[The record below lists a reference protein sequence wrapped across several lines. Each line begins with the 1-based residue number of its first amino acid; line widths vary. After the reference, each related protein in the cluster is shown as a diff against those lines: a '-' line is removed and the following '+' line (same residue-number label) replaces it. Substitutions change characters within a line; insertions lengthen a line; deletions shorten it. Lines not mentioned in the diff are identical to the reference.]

1 MISIGQLRETGGFT
15 SFSDGE
21 LELLLGATL
30 VRRYARGEVLCHQGR
45 PAASC
50 FLIVSGSVDVVKEEA
65 SGERLLTRLEAGAI
79 AGQLALIDR
88 APRIAT
94 LRARTT
100 VTALE
105 LTRDVFE
112 GLLRSSSP
120 LGYRFQLE
128 IAIATG
134 RQLREADRRLAA
146 LLERHGAAS
155 ATGPEREALRQLR
168 DPVRDLDVPFDV
180 VEITP
185 ESRVRRR

>member
-1 MISIGQLRETGGFT
+1 MISIGQLRQTGGFS
-15 SFSDGE
+15 SFSDAE

-30 VRRYARGEVLCHQGR
+30 ARRYAPGEVLCHQGR

-50 FLIVSGSVDVVKEEA
+50 FLIVSGSVDVVKDE
-65 SGERLLTRLEAGAI
+65 SGGERLLTRLEAGTI
-79 AGQLALIDR
+79 AGQLGLIDR
-88 APRIAT
+88 TPRIAT

-100 VTALE
+100 VNALE

-128 IAIATG
+128 LAIATG
-134 RQLREADRRLAA
+134 RQLREADRRLAV
-146 LLERHGAAS
+146 LLERQRAAP
-155 ATGPEREALRQLR
+155 ARPPEREALRQLR

-185 ESRVRRR
+185 QTRVHRF